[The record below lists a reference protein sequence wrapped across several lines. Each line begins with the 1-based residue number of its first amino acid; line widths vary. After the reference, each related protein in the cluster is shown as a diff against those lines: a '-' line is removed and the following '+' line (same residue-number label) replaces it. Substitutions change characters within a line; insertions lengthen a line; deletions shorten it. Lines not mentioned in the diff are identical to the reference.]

1 MVIGLQ
7 NKQFQLPNYYS
18 ISSKARKFGFNRE
31 FQELLELYWEDF
43 QWLFCNHLPKANDND
58 ILMMLL
64 VFKDFISEQ
73 TK

>member
-58 ILMMLL
+58 I
-64 VFKDFISEQ
+64 ISF
-73 TK
+73 